1 MANKN
6 DFATLLEESFKKRK
20 SLEPGAKYNAI
31 VSSVK
36 SDYTFI
42 RTEPDSIRGIISN
55 AEFIEGENKL
65 EPGKT
70 YSVYFLKE
78 NHGDYYFTTVLT
90 GEDINPENLEI
101 ALEHEIPVYGQVG
114 GETTGGYDVKIG
126 EYNAFCP
133 YSQLDPET
141 KSQAL
146 QGKKLKFIVNDLSMK
161 NKKIVLS
168 QKKISDKEKDLKREI
183 LKGELKEGSY
193 VTCKVKSIHNFGLI
207 VDMNGIDALVP
218 VSEASFKKNVDLNT
232 EFTVGA
238 TVRGKIIGMDW
249 KENKFSISLKDSS
262 NDPWAKAVPF
272 KEGDI
277 VKATVDSIKNFGV
290 FVKLNEHFHAL
301 LPTKET
307 GYPPRTSLSNHFKA
321 GDILEV
327 FITEVNPEKKQIA
340 VSLSKARD
348 AKDRIDYE
356 NYISEQKSTSESSF
370 GLLLKKSLK
379 K

>member
-1 MANKN
+1 M
-6 DFATLLEESFKKRK
+6 
-20 SLEPGAKYNAI
+20 
-31 VSSVK
+31 
-36 SDYTFI
+36 
-42 RTEPDSIRGIISN
+42 
-55 AEFIEGENKL
+55 
-65 EPGKT
+65 
-70 YSVYFLKE
+70 
-78 NHGDYYFTTVLT
+78 
-90 GEDINPENLEI
+90 
-101 ALEHEIPVYGQVG
+101 
-114 GETTGGYDVKIG
+114 
-126 EYNAFCP
+126 
-133 YSQLDPET
+133 
-141 KSQAL
+141 
-146 QGKKLKFIVNDLSMK
+146 
-161 NKKIVLS
+161 
-168 QKKISDKEKDLKREI
+168 
-183 LKGELKEGSY
+183 
-193 VTCKVKSIHNFGLI
+193 
-207 VDMNGIDALVP
+207 
-218 VSEASFKKNVDLNT
+218 
-232 EFTVGA
+232 
-238 TVRGKIIGMDW
+238 
-249 KENKFSISLKDSS
+249 KDSS